1 MTDLTSMTIAE
12 AREGLASKS
21 FTSLEL
27 TDAHLAAIEAAR
39 SLNAFIL
46 ETPDKA
52 RAMARAVDAKI
63 AKGEGGPLAGIP
75 LGIKDLF
82 ATKDVRTTACSKI
95 LGNFVPPYESTV
107 TSQLWRDGAVMLGKL
122 NNDEFAM
129 GSSNETSCFG
139 PVVNPWRREGSNTT
153 LVPGGSSGGSA
164 SAVAALL
171 CMGATATDTGGSI
184 RQPAAFTATVGVKPT
199 YGRCSR
205 WGIVAFASSLDQA
218 GPIARTNRDAAILMR
233 SMAGHDPKD
242 TTSVDRPV
250 PDYEAA
256 IGKSVKGMK
265 IGIPKEY
272 RLDGMP
278 AEIEK
283 LWSEGAAWLKAAGAE
298 LVEVSLP
305 HTKYALPA
313 YYIVAPAEASSNLA
327 RYDGVRYGLRVP
339 GRSIGEL
346 YENTRAEGFG
356 DEVRRRVMIGTY
368 VLSAGYYDAYYL
380 RAQKVRTLIK
390 KDFEDCFAKGVNAI
404 LTPATPSAAFGIG
417 EKGGADPVE
426 MYLND
431 IFTVTVNMA
440 GLPGHRGAGRQGC
453 AGLAARPATDRP
465 SVRRRDAVLA
475 RRSDRA
481 GGRTVHAAE
490 MVVRRWRIS
499 APASLTLRR
508 NRRCRRR
515 WRQCGGRRRATG
527 TARTRSCRTRATR
540 TRAWVHAY
548 LHRVEG
554 DLGNAGYWYRQASQP
569 VAKDSLEAEWE
580 RIVSALLGSGKA

>member
-1 MTDLTSMTIAE
+1 MTDLTAMTLAQ
-12 AREGLASKS
+12 ARDGLAKKS
-21 FTSLEL
+21 FTSVEL
-27 TDAHLAAIEAAR
+27 TDAHIAAVEAAR
-39 SLNAFIL
+39 VLNAFVL
-46 ETPDKA
+46 ETPDQA
-52 RAMARAVDAKI
+52 RGMAQAADARI
-63 AKGEGGPLAGIP
+63 ARGEGGPLGGIP
-75 LGIKDLF
+75 LAIKDLF
-82 ATKDVRTTACSKI
+82 ATKGVRTTACSKI
-95 LGNFVPPYESTV
+95 LGDFVPPYESTV

-139 PVVNPWRREGSNTT
+139 PVVNPWRRDGSNTE

-164 SAVAALL
+164 SAVAAGL
-171 CMGATATDTGGSI
+171 CFGATGTDTGGSI
-184 RQPAAFTATVGVKPT
+184 RQPAAFVGIVGIKPT

-218 GPIARTNRDAAILMR
+218 GPFARTVRDASILMR

-250 PDYEAA
+250 PDFEAA

-265 IGIPKEY
+265 IGIPREY

-278 AEIEK
+278 EEIEN
-283 LWSEGAAWLKAAGAE
+283 LWKQGAEWLKAAGAE
-298 LVEVSLP
+298 LVDVSLP

-339 GRSIGEL
+339 GRNITDM
-346 YENTRAEGFG
+346 YEKTRAEGFG
-356 DEVRRRVMIGTY
+356 PEVRRRVMIGTY

-390 KDFEDCFAKGVNAI
+390 RDFEDCFARGIHAI
-404 LTPATPSAAFGIG
+404 LTPSTPSAAFGIG

-440 GLPGHRGAGRQGC
+440 GLPGISVPAGKDVQGLPLGLQLIGRAFDEETLFSLGEVIEQSAGRFTPPKWW
-453 AGLAARPATDRP
+453 A
-465 SVRRRDAVLA
+465 
-475 RRSDRA
+475 
-481 GGRTVHAAE
+481 
-490 MVVRRWRIS
+490 
-499 APASLTLRR
+499 
-508 NRRCRRR
+508 
-515 WRQCGGRRRATG
+515 
-527 TARTRSCRTRATR
+527 
-540 TRAWVHAY
+540 
-548 LHRVEG
+548 
-554 DLGNAGYWYRQASQP
+554 
-569 VAKDSLEAEWE
+569 
-580 RIVSALLGSGKA
+580 

>member
-1 MTDLTSMTIAE
+1 
-12 AREGLASKS
+12 
-21 FTSLEL
+21 
-27 TDAHLAAIEAAR
+27 
-39 SLNAFIL
+39 
-46 ETPDKA
+46 
-52 RAMARAVDAKI
+52 
-63 AKGEGGPLAGIP
+63 
-75 LGIKDLF
+75 
-82 ATKDVRTTACSKI
+82 
-95 LGNFVPPYESTV
+95 
-107 TSQLWRDGAVMLGKL
+107 
-122 NNDEFAM
+122 M

-139 PVVNPWRREGSNTT
+139 PVVNPWRRNGANTT

-218 GPIARTNRDAAILMR
+218 GPIARTTRDAAILMR

-242 TTSVDRPV
+242 TTSVDRAV

-283 LWSEGAAWLKAAGAE
+283 LWTEGAAWLKAAGAE
-298 LVEVSLP
+298 LLEVALP

-327 RYDGVRYGLRVP
+327 RYDGVRYGLRMP
-339 GRSIGEL
+339 GRAIGEL

-356 DEVRRRVMIGTY
+356 DEVRRRVMLGTY
-368 VLSAGYYDAYYL
+368 GLSAGYYDAYYL

-390 KDFEDCFAKGVNAI
+390 KDFEDCFAKGVSAI
-404 LTPATPSAAFGIG
+404 LTPATPSAAFGLG
-417 EKGGADPVE
+417 EKGSADPVE

-440 GLPGHRGAGRQGC
+440 GLPGISVPAGAFSDGLPLGVQVVGRAFGEETLFSVGHVILQKE
-453 AGLAARPATDRP
+453 AENAAPEIRHMQKPLGDFDEVRFCYVDGGKVIGEDK
-465 SVRRRDAVLA
+465 SVIADLREGASHSADTNGGAERR
-475 RRSDRA
+475 
-481 GGRTVHAAE
+481 
-490 MVVRRWRIS
+490 
-499 APASLTLRR
+499 
-508 NRRCRRR
+508 
-515 WRQCGGRRRATG
+515 G
-527 TARTRSCRTRATR
+527 TARGQFQIRTRVDQGPDGFDAM
-540 TRAWVHAY
+540 
-548 LHRVEG
+548 G
-554 DLGNAGYWYRQASQP
+554 
-569 VAKDSLEAEWE
+569 
-580 RIVSALLGSGKA
+580 